1 MFFSGISDEAGKPIE
16 TQIKAH
22 KELGWKYLEIRN
34 VDGENLTLMHDSK
47 FDEVYGKVNDAQM
60 KVSCFAGCIANWSRP
75 ITGDFQLDI
84 DELKKAIPRMKKFNT
99 KFIRIMSWP
108 NDKDNP
114 ISDVEWEKK
123 AIDRLKELS
132 KTAEDGEIVMV
143 HENCSGWAGES
154 PDNSLK
160 MLSEINSPALKLV
173 FDTGNTVFHGQ
184 DAMFFYSK
192 VKEHIVYIHIKD
204 AIILPDGKAQ
214 TTYCGEGHAYVP
226 EILQDLKN
234 NDYEGGISIEP
245 HLAAAVH
252 LGKEAKS
259 EEAYKI
265 YVTYGRKL
273 MEIVNNLK

>member
-47 FDEVYGKVNDAQM
+47 FDEVYEKVNDAQM
-60 KVSCFAGCIANWSRP
+60 KVSCFAGCIANWARY

-84 DELKKAIPRMKKFNT
+84 DELKKAIPRMKKFGT

-108 NDKDNP
+108 NDENNP
-114 ISDVEWEKK
+114 VSEIEWKKK
-123 AIDRLKELS
+123 AIERLKELS
-132 KTAEDGEIVMV
+132 KIAEDGEIVMV
-143 HENCSGWAGES
+143 HENCNGWAGEK
-154 PDNSLK
+154 PENSLK
-160 MLSEINSPALKLV
+160 MLSEVNSPSLKLV
-173 FDTGNTVFHGQ
+173 FDTGNTIAHGQ
-184 DAMFFYSK
+184 DAMYFYSK
-192 VKEHIVYIHIKD
+192 VKKHIAYVHIKD
-204 AIILPDGKAQ
+204 AITLPDGKFQ

-252 LGKEAKS
+252 LGKEATS
-259 EEAYKI
+259 EEAYKTYI
-265 YVTYGRKL
+265 TYGRKL
-273 MEIVNNLK
+273 IEIINKLK